1 MSGLIF
7 YKEAIKM
14 SEVKKPKTYKEQL
27 EILKERGLNVS
38 DDERAID
45 FLSNV
50 NYYNLT
56 GYLVDYKSNNGK
68 YTEGIAFDEI
78 YNIYQCDKRFKN
90 ILNYAIEIVEH
101 SLKTKIS
108 YHFAHE
114 FGAMEYMNPDIFKDE
129 REHEIFVEKF
139 ELAVHQNK
147 NIPFVKHHI
156 EHYNSQFPIWVAC
169 ELFTMG
175 TIYNFYS
182 NLPTETQKAVA
193 KDFKTGPLQLSNW
206 IYCVKYLRNLTA
218 HYMRLYN
225 FAIQVTPKKCRKNFD
240 KSFEP
245 SHKVFDIV
253 YTLKFLILDKS
264 EWNNYIIPTIKNIF
278 DRYSDYINI
287 SSYGFP
293 ANWEKL
299 LLKD

>member
-1 MSGLIF
+1 MPD
-7 YKEAIKM
+7 IK
-14 SEVKKPKTYKEQL
+14 KATTYKEQL
-27 EILKERGLNVS
+27 EILKGRGLIVS
-38 DDERAID
+38 DDEKAID
-45 FLSNV
+45 FLSNT

-56 GYLVDYKSNNGK
+56 GYMIDYKNSEGK
-68 YTEGIAFDEI
+68 YVDGISFEKI

-114 FGAMEYMNPDIFKDE
+114 IGAIEYLNSENFKDE
-129 REHEIFVEKF
+129 KEHKIFIDKF
-139 ELAVHQNK
+139 KRAVSQNK

-156 EHYNSQFPIWVAC
+156 ENYNGKFPIWVAC

-175 TIYNFYS
+175 TICNFYS
-182 NLPTETQKAVA
+182 NIPTETQKNIA
-193 KDFKTGPLQLSNW
+193 KDYRTGPVQLNSW

-225 FAIQVTPKKCRKNFD
+225 FSVQVIPKKCRKNFD
-240 KSFEP
+240 ADFCS
-245 SHKVFDIV
+245 SYKVFDIV
-253 YTLKFLILDKS
+253 YILKFLILDKN
-264 EWNNYIIPTIKNIF
+264 EWNNYIIPTIKSIF
-278 DRYSDYINI
+278 EQYSDYLNI

-293 ANWEKL
+293 ENWEKL
-299 LLKD
+299 LFKI